1 MKTLIYATL
10 ALTISLPAFAHDSQ
24 SLNTGLRPMPEEV
37 RTNIED
43 LRQYGDRFEK
53 VIAAIEA
60 EWAKPM
66 WADAIDC
73 QEEFQASR
81 KAGT

>member
-1 MKTLIYATL
+1 
-10 ALTISLPAFAHDSQ
+10 
-24 SLNTGLRPMPEEV
+24 MPEEV